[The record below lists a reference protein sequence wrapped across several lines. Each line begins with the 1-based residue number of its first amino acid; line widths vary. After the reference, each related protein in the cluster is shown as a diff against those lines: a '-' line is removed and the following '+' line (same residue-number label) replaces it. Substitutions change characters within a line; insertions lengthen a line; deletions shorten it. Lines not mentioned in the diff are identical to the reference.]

1 MLEGK
6 LVSKLGGR
14 ATGLEGIALL
24 SQHGNC
30 IYASGRFGDNVVG
43 KDKEGETLKQDWMQF
58 VGLFDWLDE
67 EMRHAE
73 QTEFTGSQSKEMEA
87 TCDKHTILYNAEKAR
102 SYHATGF
109 NVAGLKFTVWK
120 TSARSIYA
128 IASHKSFGLIISNL
142 PNAIL
147 LILYGKPIF
156 AQVSLFF
163 VLVFV
168 SPLNKF

>member
-1 MLEGK
+1 LLEGK

-14 ATGLEGIALL
+14 AAGLEGIALL
-24 SQHGNC
+24 SQHGKC
-30 IYASGRFGDNVVG
+30 IYASGRFGDNDQSVVG
-43 KDKEGETLKQDWMQF
+43 KDKEEGKTLKQDWLQF

-67 EMRHAE
+67 EMRNAE
-73 QTEFTGSQSKEMEA
+73 QNDFAGSQSKEMEA

-109 NVAGLKFTVWK
+109 NVAGLKFTAWK

-128 IASHKSFGLIISNL
+128 IAPHKSFGLIISNL

-156 AQVSLFF
+156 AQVCLFLSCFFF
-163 VLVFV
+163 V
-168 SPLNKF
+168 P